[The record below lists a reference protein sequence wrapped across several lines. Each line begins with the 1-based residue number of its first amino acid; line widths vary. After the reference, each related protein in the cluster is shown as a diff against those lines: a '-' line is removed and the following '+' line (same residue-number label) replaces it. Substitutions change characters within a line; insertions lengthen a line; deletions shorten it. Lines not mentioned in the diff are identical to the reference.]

1 MNTLIRAFVF
11 IIIFRATAITASAQ
25 NVTLTIKITGIEKL
39 VGKVRVGIYNNAA
52 NFPIEGKELKHV
64 IIDVTAKTLTC
75 TFTVPAGYYAVA
87 MYQDENSDGKIN
99 KNFLGIP
106 QEKYGFSNNVKP
118 TVSEPSFDETKINLT
133 KNMTI
138 EIKLIDY

>member
-1 MNTLIRAFVF
+1 MNTFIRVFVCLV
-11 IIIFRATAITASAQ
+11 IFGVTTYTSSAQ

-39 VGKVRVGIYNNAA
+39 AGKVRVGIYNNAA
-52 NFPIEGKELKHV
+52 NFPVEGKELKHV

-75 TFTVPAGYYAVA
+75 TFTVPAGYYAIA
-87 MYQDENSDGKIN
+87 MYQDENMDGEIN

-106 QEKYGFSNNVKP
+106 KEKFGFSNNIKP
-118 TVSEPSFDETKINLT
+118 KLSAPSFDETKINLT